1 MMQLF
6 KRKLSLLAKEIAMD
20 TAVISQGCISCF
32 LKLATR
38 IPHVVLPWLIQKTTH
53 PHKVAE
59 AQDHVTWTGLS
70 LGLTFSK

>member
-1 MMQLF
+1 MQLF

-20 TAVISQGCISCF
+20 TAVISQGCIFCF

-38 IPHVVLPWLIQKTTH
+38 IPLAVLTCHIQKTMH

-59 AQDHVTWTGLS
+59 AQDHVIWTGLS
-70 LGLTFSK
+70 LGPTSSK